1 MGLQQFVVGLLVG
14 LLIGGA
20 GGYLMGA
27 YAAQSDT
34 AQERGTQAQV
44 ETTNPLDSVQT
55 NPYED
60 VKTNPFE

>member
-20 GGYLMGA
+20 GGYLIGA
-27 YAAQSDT
+27 YAAVRDA
-34 AQERGTQAQV
+34 AQERGAQAQV
-44 ETTNPLDSVQT
+44 RADNPLDSVQT